1 MLSAEAADVR
11 AATREL
17 TDNWWW
23 FLVAGILWLFV
34 SLFVLRFNNTSVS
47 TVGVLIGAVFLVA
60 ALNEFFV
67 AGIRR
72 SWAWAHVLLGALFV
86 LGAIWSFASPYN
98 AFWALASVFGLLLI
112 LNGTMDIVGST
123 MARAVNPLWGLG
135 LATGIIEILLGF
147 WVSQQTFP
155 VQASLLILWVG
166 LAALFKGI
174 SDLVLGFEIK
184 SARR

>member
-1 MLSAEAADVR
+1 
-11 AATREL
+11 
-17 TDNWWW
+17 
-23 FLVAGILWLFV
+23 
-34 SLFVLRFNNTSVS
+34 
-47 TVGVLIGAVFLVA
+47 
-60 ALNEFFV
+60 
-67 AGIRR
+67 GIRR

-86 LGAIWSFASPYN
+86 LGAIWSFASPYS